1 MKNCDKCNLRLWS
14 TDKGVCPSCFVEE
27 NRKVYGLPSLI
38 EKAPEI
44 VVDRRTADEIYVDS
58 LGTDESLSRVVRLY
72 VLKIYNDS
80 GKNKSKAAKRLGVT
94 VKTMY
99 NHLDRHGVL

>member
-1 MKNCDKCNLRLWS
+1 MKACDSCGQRLWS
-14 TDKGVCPSCFVEE
+14 TDKGVCPTCKPDE
-27 NRKVYGLPSLI
+27 NRAVYGLGSLI
-38 EKAPEI
+38 EKVPEV
-44 VVDRRTADEIYVDS
+44 VVDRRTADEVYVDS
-58 LGTDESLSRVVRLY
+58 LGTDESLSRVVRSY

-80 GKNKSKAAKRLGVT
+80 GKNKSKAAKRLGIT